1 MAAGAVGLL
10 QPTLGLS
17 SRGCVHLVLPANSME
32 EPLPLRSFSHRDM
45 EGQSRKGQASGKP
58 M

>member
-45 EGQSRKGQASGKP
+45 EGQNRKGQASGKP